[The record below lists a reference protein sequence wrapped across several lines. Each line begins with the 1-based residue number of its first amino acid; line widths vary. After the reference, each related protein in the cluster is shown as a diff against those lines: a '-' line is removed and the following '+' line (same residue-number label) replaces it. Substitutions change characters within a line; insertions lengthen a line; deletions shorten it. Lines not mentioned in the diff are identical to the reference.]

1 MKKLVTVLGLMAA
14 TTYLQ
19 AQGLVAVY
27 NIGGANGN
35 YVNTN
40 MSVYAGGTSSGPGS
54 ALAGTAANGYHYAL
68 LTSAFDGTAP
78 DSLLDPSWNSTI
90 SATNYLVAGG
100 IRGPGGSTG
109 TQISGWVPGDSRYIL
124 LVGWSVNLGN
134 TWDDVRGFLN
144 GSWTTTG
151 YFGASA
157 VGSLASGGVGTPAS
171 PATSIFGGTG
181 LPGGITMYAVGPTIP
196 EPGTFALAG
205 LGAAA
210 VLIFRRRK

>member
-1 MKKLVTVLGLMAA
+1 MKKLITVIGLMAA

-35 YVNTN
+35 FVNTN
-40 MSVYAGGTSSGPGS
+40 LSIYAGGTSSGGGS
-54 ALAGTAANGYHYAL
+54 ALAPTPANGFHYAL
-68 LTSAFDGTAP
+68 LTSAFDGSAP
-78 DSLLDPSWNSTI
+78 PSLLDGGWTASI

-109 TQISGWVPGDSRYIL
+109 TQVNGWAPGDVRYIL

-134 TWDDVRGFLN
+134 TWDDVRSFLD
-144 GSWTTTG
+144 GSWTADG
-151 YFGASA
+151 YFGASG
-157 VGSLASGGVGTPAS
+157 VGSIASGGVGTPAS
-171 PATSIFGGTG
+171 PATSIFGGNG
-181 LPGGITMYAVGPTIP
+181 LQGGITMYAVTAVP

-210 VLIFRRRK
+210 LMIFRRRK